1 MTLVYLNGD
10 YLAAEDAKISPFDR
24 GFLFGDGVYE
34 VIPVFGGKPF
44 RLAEHLDRLDYSLA
58 QIGMENPLG
67 RDQWQAIFARLGADV
82 ATPDQ
87 SIYLQITRGAPLQR
101 DHRFPENTAP
111 TVFVYA
117 KPIASPSLEPQAGI
131 ACITAPDWRW
141 QRCDIKSTS
150 LLGSILPSEQAAS
163 ANAREAILIRD
174 GMAFE
179 GASSNVF
186 AVIDGVLR
194 TAPKNRYLL
203 GGITRDVVVELL
215 AQHSDIAFSE
225 QAFTE
230 AELRAASEVWISS
243 STREIL
249 PVIVLD
255 GVAVGSGA
263 VGDIYKRV
271 WALYVA
277 FRQSL

>member
-1 MTLVYLNGD
+1 
-10 YLAAEDAKISPFDR
+10 
-24 GFLFGDGVYE
+24 
-34 VIPVFGGKPF
+34 
-44 RLAEHLDRLDYSLA
+44 
-58 QIGMENPLG
+58 
-67 RDQWQAIFARLGADV
+67 
-82 ATPDQ
+82 
-87 SIYLQITRGAPLQR
+87 
-101 DHRFPENTAP
+101 
-111 TVFVYA
+111 
-117 KPIASPSLEPQAGI
+117 
-131 ACITAPDWRW
+131 
-141 QRCDIKSTS
+141 
-150 LLGSILPSEQAAS
+150 
-163 ANAREAILIRD
+163 
-174 GMAFE
+174 MAFE

-215 AQHSDIAFSE
+215 AQHPDIAFSE

-249 PVIVLD
+249 PVIALD

-263 VGDIYKRV
+263 VGDVYKRV